1 MKLIVVDKNS
11 INNKGI
17 TFVLPTI
24 LIKSKVFWK
33 FVYKEKEYY
42 VSVNIFKKMYKQ
54 INRDF
59 SQASYKSSEYQEVY
73 DSWLRISDAM
83 NELDKEASELSS
95 CVDDL
100 KNQLDSVIGK

>member
-33 FVYKEKEYY
+33 FVYKEKDYY
-42 VSVNIFKKMYKQ
+42 VSVNIFKKMNKQ
-54 INRDF
+54 IKKYIRINGHF
-59 SQASYKSSEYQEVY
+59 TFLEV
-73 DSWLRISDAM
+73 M
-83 NELDKEASELSS
+83 NDNYLVK
-95 CVDDL
+95 
-100 KNQLDSVIGK
+100 VIL